1 MSVTTTSEN
10 GYVHTGDITSPF
22 TAEELDKYGYTV
34 MNMGPQHPST
44 HGVLRLVLTLDGERV
59 VHAEPDIGFLH
70 TGIEKT
76 AEVKTYNQ
84 ALTLTDRM
92 DYLAP
97 LSNNL
102 CYSLAVEKLLGV
114 EIPERVSHI
123 RVMLAELMRISSH
136 MVWLG
141 TSGLDAGA
149 MSMFLY
155 CFQDRERILDLF
167 ETISGVRMM
176 TSYIVPGGLMA
187 DLTDG
192 FLEQVQEV
200 LDAVEPHIEMYHNLL
215 SGNTIWHGR
224 TKGVGILSKEMALDY
239 LASGPVARA
248 SGIDW
253 DLRRDMPY
261 AAYSDYD
268 FKVIVRHECDSY
280 ARYLV
285 RMAELDQSVSIVKQA
300 LKKIQPSTPSK
311 RQPYRT
317 ENRKVVPPPK
327 WEISVSMESLIHHF
341 KLFTEGYCPPP
352 GEVYQRVESPRGE
365 LGFHMVSDGSN
376 KPYRM
381 HARTPSFPHVQLL
394 QPLLKGHLLA
404 DVVVIL
410 ASVDFVLG
418 DVDR

>member
-1 MSVTTTSEN
+1 MSTTPVTSHGETS
-10 GYVHTGDITSPF
+10 TSALAGDPTS
-22 TAEELDKYGYTV
+22 AELDRSGYTV

-59 VHAEPDIGFLH
+59 VHSEPDIGYLH

-102 CYSLAVEKLLGV
+102 GYALAVERLLGV

-123 RVMLAELMRISSH
+123 RVLLAELMRLSSH

-149 MSMFLY
+149 MSTFLY
-155 CFQDRERILDLF
+155 CFQDRERVLDLF
-167 ETISGVRMM
+167 ESLSGVRMM
-176 TSYIVPGGLMA
+176 TSYITVGGLMA
-187 DLTDG
+187 DLTPG
-192 FLEQVQEV
+192 FLEHTAKV
-200 LDAVEPHIEMYHNLL
+200 LDDLEKHIEMYHNLL
-215 SGNTIWHGR
+215 TGNSIWHDR
-224 TKGVGILSKEMALDY
+224 TRGIGVLTPKMAHDWCIT
-239 LASGPVARA
+239 GPVARA
-248 SGIDW
+248 SGIDF
-253 DLRRDMPY
+253 DVRKKIPY
-261 AAYSDYD
+261 AAYPDYE
-268 FKVIVRHECDSY
+268 FNVCTRTEGDSY

-285 RMAELDQSVSIVKQA
+285 RMAEMTESVKICRQA
-300 LKKIQPSTPSK
+300 LKKIQPHGPFRS
-311 RQPYRT
+311 

-327 WEISVSMESLIHHF
+327 WEITVSMESLIHHF
-341 KLFTEGYCPPP
+341 KLFTEGYSPPP

-381 HARTPSFPHVQLL
+381 RARTPSFSNVQLL
-394 QPLLKGHLLA
+394 PQLLKGHLLA

>member
-1 MSVTTTSEN
+1 MSTTSSDPKV
-10 GYVHTGDITSPF
+10 YSITGDIASPF
-22 TAEELDKYGYTV
+22 TSEELDRYGYTV

-114 EIPERVSHI
+114 QIPERVSHI
-123 RVMLAELMRISSH
+123 RVLLAELMRISSH

-155 CFQDRERILDLF
+155 CFQDRERVLDLF

-192 FLEQVQEV
+192 FLEQVQEF
-200 LDAVEPHIEMYHNLL
+200 LDYFEPHIEMYDGLL
-215 SGNTIWHGR
+215 TGNSIWKGR
-224 TKGVGILSKEMALDY
+224 TKGVGVLSKEMARDY
-239 LASGPVARA
+239 LATGPVARA

-253 DLRRDMPY
+253 DIRRDMPY
-261 AAYSDYD
+261 AAYQDYD
-268 FKVIVRHECDSY
+268 FKIPVRQDGDAQ
-280 ARYLV
+280 ARYIV
-285 RMAELDQSVSIVKQA
+285 RMAEVVESVKIIKQA
-300 LKKIQPSTPSK
+300 LKKIIPSTAHN
-311 RQPYRT
+311 RQPFRT
-317 ENRKVVPPPK
+317 DNRKVVPPPK
-327 WEISVSMESLIHHF
+327 WEIAVSMESLIHHF
-341 KLFTEGYCPPP
+341 KLFTEGYSPSP

-365 LGFHMVSDGSN
+365 LAFHMVSDGSN

-410 ASVDFVLG
+410 ASIDFVLG